1 MRCSA
6 LDRAILALTLPVLGI
21 GCNSGS
27 AGTHAAS
34 SAGGVQSGYRKGTVG
49 ILPPERRTTWNP
61 GLTAVGGI
69 PRRSTL
75 CATLSPSGG
84 DDTAAIQGALNSCP
98 DNQVVKLGPG
108 DFHIMGDGL
117 AIARSNI
124 TLRGSGTST
133 RLVKIDQS
141 TSQFPVI
148 IIGNRWATN
157 KFVSSVNLAA
167 DGVKGSRSITVASAP
182 SPPLTA
188 GEIVFLDQVTN
199 ANLTHW
205 GDHSPPGDPSR
216 GWFTR
221 MDRPITQMM
230 EVESVSGTS
239 VTFTTDLHTDFLT
252 AYRAQLSRDGEGS
265 VRPATRLSGIEE
277 LYVEKGNGGDG
288 GGNIPLF
295 VCAYCWVKNV
305 ESAHSLGTSINLAG
319 CFRCEVRDSYI
330 HTSDNPSPGGDG
342 YLIGLNWG
350 SADNL
355 VENNIVWNGNKMIV
369 MRATGGGNVIAY
381 NYMEDGYGSPY
392 PTIVEVGLNASHMTT
407 AHMEL
412 FEGNESFNFDSDDYW
427 GNAVYITVF
436 RNHFTALR
444 RSMAGL
450 GLTDSYNRR
459 AIGLTKWSRWYSF
472 VGNVLGTA
480 GQTLVAPQTQF
491 AYEAMPGLGS
501 RSGFDD
507 EKYAYMWKLGYTG
520 EDSSAPQDEQVIAT
534 IIRHGN
540 FDYVTNS
547 VVWDPGN
554 TDHDL
559 PASLYLTSKPAF
571 FGSNAWPWVDPTGA
585 TKLYTLPARARFDA
599 GAPLSAPGP

>member
-1 MRCSA
+1 
-6 LDRAILALTLPVLGI
+6 
-21 GCNSGS
+21 
-27 AGTHAAS
+27 
-34 SAGGVQSGYRKGTVG
+34 
-49 ILPPERRTTWNP
+49 
-61 GLTAVGGI
+61 
-69 PRRSTL
+69 
-75 CATLSPSGG
+75 
-84 DDTAAIQGALNSCP
+84 
-98 DNQVVKLGPG
+98 
-108 DFHIMGDGL
+108 
-117 AIARSNI
+117 
-124 TLRGSGTST
+124 
-133 RLVKIDQS
+133 
-141 TSQFPVI
+141 
-148 IIGNRWATN
+148 
-157 KFVSSVNLAA
+157 
-167 DGVKGSRSITVASAP
+167 
-182 SPPLTA
+182 
-188 GEIVFLDQVTN
+188 
-199 ANLTHW
+199 
-205 GDHSPPGDPSR
+205 
-216 GWFTR
+216 
-221 MDRPITQMM
+221 
-230 EVESVSGTS
+230 
-239 VTFTTDLHTDFLT
+239 
-252 AYRAQLSRDGEGS
+252 
-265 VRPATRLSGIEE
+265 
-277 LYVEKGNGGDG
+277 
-288 GGNIPLF
+288 